1 MYMLNLAVLQ
11 VIHGKYSTR
20 GWGQVVNTAQG
31 EAKCCIWHQTP
42 PQVLYFPYITSRRYF
57 KWFYCF
63 ALEGS
68 AVAVAMNLKCEEYKQ
83 NEEIV
88 SESFLPQECEMKF
101 VTKCKSTLHNNK
113 LHNVH
118 SNKYIANDSHFKF
131 NGKQ

>member
-1 MYMLNLAVLQ
+1 
-11 VIHGKYSTR
+11 
-20 GWGQVVNTAQG
+20 
-31 EAKCCIWHQTP
+31 
-42 PQVLYFPYITSRRYF
+42 
-57 KWFYCF
+57 
-63 ALEGS
+63 
-68 AVAVAMNLKCEEYKQ
+68 MNLKCEEYKQ

-101 VTKCKSTLHNNK
+101 VTKCKSMLHNNK